1 MPGHICVP
9 RRDTGG
15 AVDTVSCM
23 DIPARPQLDIITQWV
38 ADADTWLPEPSPRE
52 VYLQGAL
59 GIILREDGAALLT
72 ATVGD
77 PGDDS
82 APRRSVQI
90 PLEPEDVARIR
101 AFLNGPPDPDQR
113 P

>member
-1 MPGHICVP
+1 
-9 RRDTGG
+9 
-15 AVDTVSCM
+15 M
-23 DIPARPQLDIITQWV
+23 DNAPRPQLDIITRWV

-59 GIILREDGAALLT
+59 GIITREDGAALLT
-72 ATVGD
+72 AVVGD
-77 PGDDS
+77 PSDDT

-90 PLEPEDVARIR
+90 PLEPEDVSRLR
-101 AFLNGPPDPDQR
+101 EFLNGLPEPDRR